1 MLDTQT
7 REIIKATVPA
17 LEAYGTTITKTFYR
31 NMFNEHPEL
40 LNIFNKTN
48 QARGQQPT
56 ALATTVLAAA
66 KHIDNLEA
74 ILDHVIQIGHKHRAL
89 EIHAEHYPIVGKHLL
104 GAIKEVLGDA
114 ATPDILDAW
123 AKAYGVIA
131 DAFIGVEQQ
140 MYDNAAWLGFQPFTV
155 VEKRS
160 VGQDIVEFT
169 VKNDDLINNLTITAG
184 QYITVQVQPAGEQ
197 NLALRHY
204 SLCAIDP
211 QQGLKFAV
219 KRDNQGEFKGLV
231 SNHLHDNVHV
241 GDELKLSAPAGDFVL
256 RQNDTPVVFISAGIG
271 ITPILAMLAEQ
282 IKYNADRPV
291 LWLHSTRNAQTH
303 AFQTEIATL
312 LAQANVQFNDTVYT
326 QDNARIDSNYLRKV
340 IPPHADVYLCGSMEF
355 MQAMTNQIKQL
366 EQENI
371 AIYFEPFG
379 PKMSL
384 IEV

>member
-17 LEAYGTTITKTFYR
+17 LEAHGTTITKTFYH
-31 NMFNEHPEL
+31 NMFNDHPEL

-104 GAIKEVLGDA
+104 GAIKEVLGEA
-114 ATPDILDAW
+114 ATPEILDAW

-140 MYDNAAWLGFQPFTV
+140 MYDNAAWQGFQPFTV
-155 VEKRS
+155 VDKRE
-160 VGQDIVEFT
+160 VGQDVVEFT
-169 VKNDDLINNLTITAG
+169 VKNDALLENLAITAG
-184 QYITVQVQPAGEQ
+184 QYITVQVQPEGEA

-204 SLCAIDP
+204 SLCAIEP

-231 SNHLHDNVHV
+231 SNYLHDHV
-241 GDELKLSAPAGDFVL
+241 NIGDELKLSAPAGDFVL
-256 RQNDTPVVFISAGIG
+256 RQSDEPVVFISAGVG

-282 IKYNADRPV
+282 VKLNPARPV
-291 LWLHSTRNAQTH
+291 VWLHSTRNETSH
-303 AFQTEIATL
+303 AFKAETEAL
-312 LAQANVQFNDTVYT
+312 LANANVQLSDTRYT
-326 QDNARIDSNYLRKV
+326 QTHGRLDGDALRKA
-340 IPPHADVYLCGSMEF
+340 IPANAQVYLCGSMDF
-355 MQAMTNQIKQL
+355 MHAMRDHIKAL
-366 EQENI
+366 EQDNI
-371 AIYFEPFG
+371 RVFFEPFG

>member
-7 REIIKATVPA
+7 RDIIKATVPA
-17 LEAYGTTITKTFYR
+17 LEAHGTTITKTFYR
-31 NMFNEHPEL
+31 NMFNDHPEL

-114 ATPDILDAW
+114 ATPEILDAW
-123 AKAYGVIA
+123 AKAYAVIA

-140 MYDNAAWLGFQPFTV
+140 MYDNAAWQGFQAFTV
-155 VEKRS
+155 VEKRQ
-160 VGQDIVEFT
+160 VGQDVVEFT
-169 VKNDDLINNLTITAG
+169 VQNADLLANLAITAG
-184 QYITVQVQPAGEQ
+184 QYITVQVQPQNEP

-204 SLCAIDP
+204 SLCAINP
-211 QQGLKFAV
+211 QHGLKFAV

-231 SNHLHDNVHV
+231 SNHLHDHVNV
-241 GDELKLSAPAGDFVL
+241 GDTVKLSAPAGDFVL
-256 RQNDTPVVFISAGIG
+256 RQSDDPVVFISAGVG

-282 IKYNADRPV
+282 VKVNPARPV
-291 LWLHSTRNAQTH
+291 IWLHSTRNAQTQ
-303 AFQTEIATL
+303 AFKAEVDAL
-312 LAQANVQFNDTVYT
+312 LAQANVQFNETVYT
-326 QDNARIDSNYLRKV
+326 QESARIDSAYLNK
-340 IPPHADVYLCGSMEF
+340 ILPANAQVYLCGSMDF
-355 MQAMTNQIKQL
+355 MRTMTAHIKQL
-366 EQENI
+366 DQENI
-371 AIYFEPFG
+371 TVYFEPFG